1 MLIQAGLSIDD
12 SKAVTVILHS
22 DSIDLSIIHSKAQ
35 PPAIEFTENDWRLKS
50 FCRERCVI

>member
-1 MLIQAGLSIDD
+1 MLIQAGLSIDG

-35 PPAIEFTENDWRLKS
+35 SPAIEFTENDWLLKS
-50 FCRERCVI
+50 LCRERYAI